1 MIAALTAG
9 SAVCCFGVAYATHM
23 ILPVKPVTPAEILK
37 NQSTLNTLN
46 FLTKDELKTRSIQE
60 RSAAYTSSRA
70 NLLDVLLVTADKPTL
85 NQAYVVIAKKIETF
99 PPESEE
105 RGQYEFLRKAA
116 DDHLNGFVP
125 PKPTDGQPNQLV
137 QESQKLIASIP
148 FPTPAPAPTPTP
160 PASAPS
166 SRKVFPPT
174 IPRAAP
180 TPTPAPTPIPTPPLP
195 PASSRNLGF
204 SPVRA
209 RPSATS
215 TPTGGRRRRSSVSE

>member
-46 FLTKDELKTRSIQE
+46 FLTKEELKTRSIQE
-60 RSAAYTSSRA
+60 RIAAYTSSRA

-125 PKPTDGQPNQLV
+125 PKPADNQPNQLV

-148 FPTPAPAPTPTP
+148 FPAPAAPAPAPAPQP
-160 PASAPS
+160 IPAKLQGPADLSGFANRDASIPAPS
-166 SRKVFPPT
+166 L
-174 IPRAAP
+174 
-180 TPTPAPTPIPTPPLP
+180 PA
-195 PASSRNLGF
+195 ASSRNMSF
-204 SPVRA
+204 SPVRP

-215 TPTGGRRRRSSVSE
+215 TPKGGRRRRSSVSE

>member
-9 SAVCCFGVAYATHM
+9 SAVCCFGVAYASHM

-60 RSAAYTSSRA
+60 RIAAYTSSRA

-85 NQAYVVIAKKIETF
+85 NQAYVVVAKKIETF
-99 PPESEE
+99 PPGSEE

-116 DDHLNGFVP
+116 DDHLSGFVP
-125 PKPTDGQPNQLV
+125 PKPTDGQPNQLL

-148 FPTPAPAPTPTP
+148 FPAPAATPAPAPAPTP
-160 PASAPS
+160 
-166 SRKVFPPT
+166 
-174 IPRAAP
+174 AP
-180 TPTPAPTPIPTPPLP
+180 TPTPIPTPVLP
-195 PASSRNLGF
+195 SDPSSRRVF
-204 SPVRA
+204 SPA
-209 RPSATS
+209 RPRSSATS
-215 TPTGGRRRRSSVSE
+215 TPTGGRRRRSSISE

>member
-9 SAVCCFGVAYATHM
+9 SAVCCFGVAYASHM

-46 FLTKDELKTRSIQE
+46 FLTKEELKTRSIQE
-60 RSAAYTSSRA
+60 RIAAYTSSRA

-85 NQAYVVIAKKIETF
+85 NQAYVVVAKKIETF
-99 PPESEE
+99 PPGSEE

-125 PKPTDGQPNQLV
+125 PKPTDGQPNQLL

-148 FPTPAPAPTPTP
+148 FPAPAATPAPAPAPTP
-160 PASAPS
+160 
-166 SRKVFPPT
+166 
-174 IPRAAP
+174 AP
-180 TPTPAPTPIPTPPLP
+180 TPTPIPTPVLP
-195 PASSRNLGF
+195 SDPSSRRVF
-204 SPVRA
+204 SPA
-209 RPSATS
+209 RPRSSATS
-215 TPTGGRRRRSSVSE
+215 TPTGGRRRRSSISE

>member
-60 RSAAYTSSRA
+60 RIAAYTSSRA

-99 PPESEE
+99 PPGSEE

-125 PKPTDGQPNQLV
+125 PKPTDGQPNQLL

-148 FPTPAPAPTPTP
+148 FPVPAATPAPA
-160 PASAPS
+160 
-166 SRKVFPPT
+166 
-174 IPRAAP
+174 
-180 TPTPAPTPIPTPPLP
+180 PAPTPIPTPVLP
-195 PASSRNLGF
+195 ADPSSRRVF
-204 SPVRA
+204 SPA
-209 RPSATS
+209 RPRSSATS
-215 TPTGGRRRRSSVSE
+215 TPTGGRRRRSSISE

>member
-9 SAVCCFGVAYATHM
+9 SAVCCFGVAYASHM

-60 RSAAYTSSRA
+60 RIAAYTSSRA

-85 NQAYVVIAKKIETF
+85 NQAYVVLAKKIETF
-99 PPESEE
+99 PPGSEE

-116 DDHLNGFVP
+116 DDHLSGFVP
-125 PKPTDGQPNQLV
+125 PKPTDGEPNQLL

-148 FPTPAPAPTPTP
+148 FPAPAAEPAPGPAPTPTP
-160 PASAPS
+160 IPTPVLPSDPS
-166 SRKVFPPT
+166 SRRV
-174 IPRAAP
+174 
-180 TPTPAPTPIPTPPLP
+180 
-195 PASSRNLGF
+195 F
-204 SPVRA
+204 SPA
-209 RPSATS
+209 RPRSSATS
-215 TPTGGRRRRSSVSE
+215 TPTGGRRRRSSISE

>member
-9 SAVCCFGVAYATHM
+9 SAVCCFGVAYASHM

-46 FLTKDELKTRSIQE
+46 FLTKEELKTRSIQE
-60 RSAAYTSSRA
+60 RIAAYTSSRA

-99 PPESEE
+99 PPGSEE

-116 DDHLNGFVP
+116 DDHLSGFVP
-125 PKPTDGQPNQLV
+125 KPPTDGQPNQLL

-148 FPTPAPAPTPTP
+148 FPVPAATPAPA
-160 PASAPS
+160 
-166 SRKVFPPT
+166 
-174 IPRAAP
+174 
-180 TPTPAPTPIPTPPLP
+180 PAPTPIPTPVLP
-195 PASSRNLGF
+195 SDPSSRRVF
-204 SPVRA
+204 SPA
-209 RPSATS
+209 RPRSSATS
-215 TPTGGRRRRSSVSE
+215 TPTGGRRRRSSISE